1 MKAIQQLITYF
12 EERGRLTPRQVQELM
27 EKGYG
32 GTRSESDLRSLES
45 NIGESY
51 FVDVTGEDH
60 GPLWGTDVYTSDSS
74 LGAACVHAGLLAPG
88 EFGLIRVTIVPP
100 IPFFQGSTRNG
111 VTSEDW
117 NHGHPGAFRVELVAS
132 DRGPLDRNPVV

>member
-1 MKAIQQLITYF
+1 VKVIQQLITYF
-12 EERGRLTPRQVQELM
+12 EERGQLTPRQVQELM

-32 GTRSESDLRSLES
+32 GTRPESDLRSLEK

-51 FVDVTGEDH
+51 YVEVTGEDQ

-74 LGAACVHAGLLAPG
+74 LGTACVHAGLLARG
-88 EFGLIRVTIVPP
+88 EFGLVRVTIVPP
-100 IPFFQGSTRNG
+100 LAVFQGSTRHG

-117 NHGHPGAFRVELVAS
+117 TNGHPGAFRVELVAS
-132 DRGPLDRNPVV
+132 DRGPLDRTAIV